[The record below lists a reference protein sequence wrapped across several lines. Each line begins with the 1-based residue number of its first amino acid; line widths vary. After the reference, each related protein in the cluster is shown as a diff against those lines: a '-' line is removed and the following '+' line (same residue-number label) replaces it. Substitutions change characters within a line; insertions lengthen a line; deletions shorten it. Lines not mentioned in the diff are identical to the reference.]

1 MSEKP
6 HMEAFERMVDRVL
19 SYKPPKVRKKQ
30 KKRQVKK
37 KSKSKDSK

>member
-30 KKRQVKK
+30 KKRKAKTAKK
-37 KSKSKDSK
+37 KKNG